1 MSHPIAPQTRTCS
14 TRNST
19 LGRALGLG
27 AVGLLAGCN
36 ADSFLNNSSVVGR
49 WEHTPV
55 EVPIL
60 SRIAAIEGAEDEL
73 VQITEP
79 TAEDLIPEIDE
90 YRIGPGDQ
98 LSVVVWDIPIADQ
111 AAQYNL
117 IVDARGSIRIPQL
130 GAIFVAGL
138 TPDQTRDAIV
148 EAMVPLVGEGL
159 VSVDIVTPRQDS
171 FTVIGTVGGP
181 GQYFLP
187 KPDYRILE
195 ALAGAGWFLE
205 SATPEVFVIRQIPL
219 TEEAAGVPP
228 GAPGRQTTP
237 AQQTP
242 TPKGEDLLK
251 IIEDLTKPGGGG
263 GGSPAA
269 LSDRDTTVAPVRRV
283 DQPDQPTGPP
293 PIDLIDPA
301 QPEPKQADQPE
312 MPALEPEAGET
323 SWMYLNGRWVQVMR
337 RPAGAPEDVLEGLE
351 GLQSGIRLE
360 DLVTQRV
367 IRINVQKLLSGRSTE
382 NIVIRPGDIIRVP
395 AAPGGFVYLGGQIT
409 RPGSFNLVDGLTIE
423 RVIIAAG
430 GLGQL
435 AVPERLDLT
444 RVLATGRQATIQLD
458 YRAIVERTQ
467 PDIYLKR
474 DDIITIGSN
483 FWAYPMAVIRN
494 GFRATYGFGF
504 LLDRNFGNDVFGA
517 PPVNFRN

>member
-14 TRNST
+14 TPSST
-19 LGRALGLG
+19 LGLALCVG

-130 GAIFVAGL
+130 GEIFVAGL

-159 VSVDIVTPRQDS
+159 VSVDVVTPRQDS

-195 ALAGAGWFLE
+195 ALAAASWFLE
-205 SATPEVFVIRQIPL
+205 SATPEIFVIRQIPL
-219 TEEAAGVPP
+219 TEEAAGAPLGDQ
-228 GAPGRQTTP
+228 GAKTTP
-237 AQQTP
+237 PEQTP
-242 TPKGEDLLK
+242 TPTGEDLLD
-251 IIEDLTKPGGGG
+251 IIDDLTQPGGGG
-263 GGSPAA
+263 DGSPGA
-269 LSDRDTTVAPVRRV
+269 LADRDRTAAPVRRAY
-283 DQPDQPTGPP
+283 QPEQPPGPP

-351 GLQSGIRLE
+351 GLQSGTRLE

-395 AAPGGFVYLGGQIT
+395 APPGGFVYLGGEFV

-423 RVIIAAG
+423 RVIISAG
-430 GLGQL
+430 GPGQL
-435 AVPERLDLT
+435 AVPERLDFT
-444 RVLATGRQATIQLD
+444 RVLSTGRQATIQLD

-474 DDIITIGSN
+474 DDIIVMGTN
-483 FWAYPMAVIRN
+483 FWAYPMAVIRG

-517 PPVNFRN
+517 PPTNFRN